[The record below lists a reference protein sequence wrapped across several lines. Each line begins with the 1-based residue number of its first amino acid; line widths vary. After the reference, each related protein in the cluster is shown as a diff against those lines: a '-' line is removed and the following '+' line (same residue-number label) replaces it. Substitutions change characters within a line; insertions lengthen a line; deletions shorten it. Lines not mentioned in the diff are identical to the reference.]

1 MNTKELNNSIFKG
14 LRNAYADSRRFNGF
28 INPYV
33 KPEYLLTVNIAQS
46 ISSDFEIQIKL
57 EQSTERLKQESG
69 DKLDVTNIFG
79 YLNDFQEFALI
90 EKLREGRI
98 DIVLYELDNTAIY
111 PIEIKGFDSV
121 LRNKQFLYSDIDRI
135 LIFLLDTSG
144 KSKIKVGRVVFIQ
157 ELKPGLKSDIPESTK
172 NVESEYQ
179 SLIELI
185 YKDKLETFKFEVC
198 AEAIFDNLFE
208 TDDEISSYNT
218 DSNDQIGLADILDEK
233 GLYAG
238 IIVNIIKK

>member
-1 MNTKELNNSIFKG
+1 
-14 LRNAYADSRRFNGF
+14 
-28 INPYV
+28 
-33 KPEYLLTVNIAQS
+33 
-46 ISSDFEIQIKL
+46 
-57 EQSTERLKQESG
+57 
-69 DKLDVTNIFG
+69 
-79 YLNDFQEFALI
+79 LNDFQEFALI